1 MTKRALKTQN
11 QQNIKQNV
19 KTGIKKWCKTNMDRK
34 TKKKQNFEIS
44 LKKTTINIEKRCKK
58 LVLTKMIRKKKVLIK
73 KHKKR

>member
-19 KTGIKKWCKTNMDRK
+19 KTGNKKWCKTNMDGK

-44 LKKTTINIEKRCKK
+44 LKKPQLTQKK
-58 LVLTKMIRKKKVLIK
+58 DAKNWY
-73 KHKKR
+73 